1 MAKRYDDN
9 DLRAI
14 ENACLLKC
22 DAGETMFF
30 AEELNAVKA
39 KTYDVKTPANNA
51 LMVFP
56 VTSEANPGARTV
68 SFDSYDA
75 VGIAKIITSYADDLP
90 RADVKATRETAKV
103 YHFGISYGYSTQ
115 DIREAQMARKPLSS
129 KKAEAARRA
138 NDAAVNKMAFY
149 GSKEYGIVGVF
160 NHPNISKYVIEND
173 GEGTSTEWKK
183 KTPEQIIRDL
193 TDSVGS
199 IVEITNGVEIPD
211 TILMPITQYNLI
223 SGTLMPDSNGKTI
236 RTFFLENNPYIKNI
250 IAVHEAAGAGSDGKD
265 VMFIYRKD
273 PNALSLEVPLP
284 FEQYAPQAENL
295 EFVVPCESATA
306 GVLVYYPLSAC
317 IVEGL

>member
-1 MAKRYDDN
+1 MAMKYDAN

-14 ENACLLKC
+14 ENACLLRS

-56 VTSEANPGARTV
+56 VSSDASPGADTV

-75 VGIAKIITSYADDLP
+75 VGIAKIITNYADDLP
-90 RADVKATRETAKV
+90 RADVKGTRETVKIYNIGV
-103 YHFGISYGYSTQ
+103 SYGYSTK
-115 DIREAQMARKPLSS
+115 DIQAAQMARKPLTS

-138 NDAAVNKMAFY
+138 NDAMINKLAFY
-149 GSKEYGIVGVF
+149 GDKEYGIVGIF
-160 NHPNISKYVIEND
+160 DHPNISKYVIEND
-173 GEGTSTEWKK
+173 GEGTSTEWKN
-183 KTPEQIIRDL
+183 KTPEQINRDM

-199 IVEITNGVEIPD
+199 VVDITKGVEIPD
-211 TILMPITQYNLI
+211 TILMPIAQYNLI
-223 SGTLMPDSNGKTI
+223 SSTLMPDSGGLTI
-236 RTFFLENNPYIKNI
+236 RKFFLENNPYIKEI
-250 IAVHEAAGAGSDGKD
+250 TPIHEAAGAGSDGKD
-265 VMFIYRKD
+265 AMLIFRKD
-273 PNALSLEVPLP
+273 ANALSLEVPLA
-284 FEQYAPQAENL
+284 FMQHAPQAKNL
-295 EFVVPCESATA
+295 EFVVPCESSTA